1 VEQPF
6 RKASERREI
15 LVDRLPGDRR
25 LAERGVCLDQLPE
38 RQAVKCFDVSRLGR
52 PQYELVLPIP
62 NRFATNARD
71 VRSLA
76 NEFSEKLYKLSI
88 AIPGIGRSADAVGD
102 RSGRNRLL
110 VAIEAVHLAVPR
122 RQADG
127 VADLM
132 PVVAEDPRRQHP
144 DLRNLDVEYGVGA

>member
-1 VEQPF
+1 
-6 RKASERREI
+6 
-15 LVDRLPGDRR
+15 
-25 LAERGVCLDQLPE
+25 
-38 RQAVKCFDVSRLGR
+38 
-52 PQYELVLPIP
+52 
-62 NRFATNARD
+62 

-76 NEFSEKLYKLSI
+76 NEFSEKLYNLSI
-88 AIPGIGRSADAVGD
+88 AIPGIGRSADAVGGRRIVDGDGRRLDAESVGPLDDLVALRLGLVRRPKVPRWTKARCD

>member
-1 VEQPF
+1 MCRLVVGSVDPLMRWAAGGLLIVMVVVSARRAF
-6 RKASERREI
+6 ERDPHAAVLGI
-15 LVDRLPGDRR
+15 
-25 LAERGVCLDQLPE
+25 AMERC
-38 RQAVKCFDVSRLGR
+38 
-52 PQYELVLPIP
+52 
-62 NRFATNARD
+62 
-71 VRSLA
+71 
-76 NEFSEKLYKLSI
+76 
-88 AIPGIGRSADAVGD
+88 DAGG